1 MIKLNRIAISNFKN
15 IRLADVTFRDINVLV
30 GPNGSGKSNF
40 MRVLSFVHYL
50 VTGPSESVTSMLI
63 DGFKARFGLL
73 LPNDLIVDESAS
85 LRIDIDFMDTKS
97 NTLYFYS
104 IELHKAKIS
113 GSDKGK
119 SRMELNIGRE
129 SFFFKKRS
137 MKGAPAKIFTREL
150 DKVTFNADLKRVV
163 SLNKVSKY
171 TSALKILELFSNELL
186 DDKDLYDKYIKA
198 QGAII
203 SLLNTDVYYLSSHAL
218 RFNDYDPKYDFEHR
232 LVNFDLVDSIIKIG
246 DTDKWGYFKEVL
258 KSIANIDDV
267 AIRSSGDENEKKYL
281 VFRIHGKIEMIF
293 SLSDGMLLIIA
304 LITKILTNDNCII
317 FIEEPE
323 NSIHPKALQDLMQF
337 IRASSITKQFLI
349 STHSVTLL
357 NLTKP
362 EEVFVSH
369 IDADGM
375 AEIEAIRNIK
385 ELKQKLNRNFLSFG
399 DILLHNMDETEE
411 MKDLF

>member
-1 MIKLNRIAISNFKN
+1 
-15 IRLADVTFRDINVLV
+15 
-30 GPNGSGKSNF
+30 
-40 MRVLSFVHYL
+40 
-50 VTGPSESVTSMLI
+50 MLI